1 MDLVRVARSAL
12 GRTSF
17 FSEMSGQSSVEAALL
32 LPVLLVL
39 LAMLMQP
46 ACLLYTKSVMRG
58 AAAEVARVAATW
70 DEGDDSQL
78 REYALRRLR
87 AVPEVSA
94 FHVGGESDWK
104 VEVTGMGGP
113 RVQVVV
119 EGHAKPLPVLGGL
132 AEALETGDANGVL
145 LRVEDSEQVRPEWV
159 GGGYDG
165 WIGMWGA

>member
-1 MDLVRVARSAL
+1 MGLVRVARLAL

-17 FSEMSGQSSVEAALL
+17 FSESSGQSSVEAALL
-32 LPVLLVL
+32 LPVLLAL

-58 AAAEVARVAATW
+58 AAAEAARVAATL
-70 DEGDDSQL
+70 DEGDASHL

-104 VEVTGMGGP
+104 VEVTGVGGP

-132 AEALETGDANGVL
+132 AEALGTGDANGVL
-145 LRVEDSEQVRPEWV
+145 LRVEDFEQVRPEWV